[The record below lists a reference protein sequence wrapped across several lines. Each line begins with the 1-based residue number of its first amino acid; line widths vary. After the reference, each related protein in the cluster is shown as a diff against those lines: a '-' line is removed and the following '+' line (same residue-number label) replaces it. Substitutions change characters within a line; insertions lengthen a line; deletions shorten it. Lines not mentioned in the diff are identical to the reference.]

1 MTGLDVCQGNRGQRR
16 PSWIGIF
23 VRGENGHSLHW
34 TRGRFRGPEHR
45 ARARLRQIDEEA
57 AMNWVYVLSGVL
69 AAGIF
74 IYLVIALLWP
84 EKF

>member
-1 MTGLDVCQGNRGQRR
+1 
-16 PSWIGIF
+16 
-23 VRGENGHSLHW
+23 
-34 TRGRFRGPEHR
+34 
-45 ARARLRQIDEEA
+45 
-57 AMNWVYVLSGVL
+57 MNWMYVLSGVL